1 MTQTLVLK
9 KIYSFLRKLKTAI
22 QRTLPSID
30 HKAAWANYETALAY
44 RANIAFLSKVVFTSF
59 YMPIGI
65 ANYQQSKE
73 YIDAEKPHNEE
84 LMKTM
89 FPILQWTMI
98 IMTFGRL
105 ILMAISMK
113 KLSICKTYIYY
124 QVLYGILEDC
134 LPRDFGD
141 MQSKL
146 SNTNNI
152 MNFCLLYFDFWPNC
166 LTMSALPL
174 VQLMTNTFVY
184 DKNMTGSLIWHC
196 IAATGWQF
204 FSLLMCHMVINAVG
218 LIFVEAD
225 ILRSGNEQLLN
236 NLKEG
241 VIIMDQESGFVH
253 FVNKAAKR
261 FSIRKN
267 RYLGVSMSIHDNEA
281 CPSIDDRTNTFDKGQ
296 ELFALIDMK
305 ILNA

>member
-1 MTQTLVLK
+1 METL
-9 KIYSFLRKLKTAI
+9 
-22 QRTLPSID
+22 
-30 HKAAWANYETALAY
+30 
-44 RANIAFLSKVVFTSF
+44 
-59 YMPIGI
+59 
-65 ANYQQSKE
+65 
-73 YIDAEKPHNEE
+73 
-84 LMKTM
+84 

-98 IMTFGRL
+98 IMTFGRV
-105 ILMAISMK
+105 ILMAISFK
-113 KLSICKTYIYY
+113 YLSICKMYIYY
-124 QVLYGILEDC
+124 QVLYGVLEDC

-146 SNTNNI
+146 SNTNNV

-166 LTMSALPL
+166 LTMSSLPIL
-174 VQLMTNTFVY
+174 QLATNSFVY
-184 DKNMTGSLIWHC
+184 DKKITGSGLGES

-218 LIFVEAD
+218 LIFVDAD
-225 ILRSGNEQLLN
+225 INRSGNEQLLN
-236 NLKEG
+236 DLKEG
-241 VIIMDQESGFVH
+241 VIIMDPQSGLVH

-281 CPSIDDRTNTFDKGQ
+281 GPGIDDSTDTFDKGQ

-305 ILNA
+305 ILNSEVTYGAGLEDSMKIIDYI